1 MTNLPQAKLF
11 FYGLSFV
18 VHGSN
23 DRYARSWVRPEKMR
37 EGLQAWTETSDE
49 VCPSLR
55 KCNTKCKYVISSLQ
69 LCSVPMQY
77 VPFVYKEGLNCDEK
91 RECRI
96 SLDWNIEVMTFGV
109 SINSKPFLFSLS
121 LYILVPILVNFG
133 FAVDH
138 ARFRS
143 LSLSL
148 SLSQLAWK
156 VKKK

>member
-1 MTNLPQAKLF
+1 
-11 FYGLSFV
+11 
-18 VHGSN
+18 
-23 DRYARSWVRPEKMR
+23 MR
-37 EGLQAWTETSDE
+37 EALHAWTETSDE

-96 SLDWNIEVMTFGV
+96 SLDWNMEVMTFGL

-148 SLSQLAWK
+148 SLSLPTCVKGEEKIGDRETRTENGIIIFFFHLAIK
-156 VKKK
+156 S